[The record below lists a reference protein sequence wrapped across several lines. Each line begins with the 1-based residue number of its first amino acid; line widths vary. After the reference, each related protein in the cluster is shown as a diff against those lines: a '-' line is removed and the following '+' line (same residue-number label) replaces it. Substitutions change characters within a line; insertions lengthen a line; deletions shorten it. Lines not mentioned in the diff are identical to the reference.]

1 MANKMAEKIKS
12 SGGQVTLN
20 TTVNKIL
27 TKENRAIGVQLES
40 GEKIS
45 ADYVVSNAD
54 LQNTYDVLLGHKK
67 KKRLSL
73 IHI

>member
-27 TKENRAIGVQLES
+27 TKKTEQLES
-40 GEKIS
+40 SWSLEKKLARIM
-45 ADYVVSNAD
+45 
-54 LQNTYDVLLGHKK
+54 
-67 KKRLSL
+67 
-73 IHI
+73 